1 MDQREAMA
9 LSGSGYYYIQ
19 RGMPGSAP
27 PQTQPSFYGS
37 QGFQQFSNPSS
48 PFGSTGFVYPPLP
61 VETSQVDSPT
71 PVALPPSGE
80 TFVKRKRGRPRKYG
94 QDGSVSLALS
104 PSLSSSMSPN
114 SNKRGRGRPPGS
126 GKKQRLSSTGGVM
139 PWGTSFTPH
148 VIVVSVGED
157 IASKVMS
164 FSQQS
169 PRAICVLSVTG
180 AVSTA
185 TILQR
190 SLSHG
195 AIKYEGRFE
204 LLSLSTSYPNA
215 TDNDYP
221 NSTVNLA
228 VSLACPDY
236 RVIGGGVGGPLIAA
250 SSVQV
255 IIGSY
260 IWAIP
265 KGKIKKRDED
275 VQETDALDDNTA
287 ATSPDVPQQSHNL
300 VQTPV
305 GMWSTGSR
313 SMDMHHAHMDIDLMR
328 G

>member
-1 MDQREAMA
+1 MA

-48 PFGSTGFVYPPLP
+48 PFGTTGFVYPPLP
-61 VETSQVDSPT
+61 VETSQVDSLT

-104 PSLSSSMSPN
+104 PSVSSSSMSPN

-126 GKKQRLSSTGGVM
+126 GKKQRLSSIGGLM

-148 VIVVSVGED
+148 VIVVSD

-185 TILQR
+185 TILQP
-190 SLSHG
+190 SPSQG

-228 VSLACPDY
+228 VSLASPDY

-255 IIGSY
+255 IVGSF

-275 VQETDALDDNTA
+275 VQKTDALDDNTA

>member
-48 PFGSTGFVYPPLP
+48 PFGSTGFVYPPLQ
-61 VETSQVDSPT
+61 VETSQVDSLT

-94 QDGSVSLALS
+94 QDGSVTLALS
-104 PSLSSSMSPN
+104 PSVSSSSIMSPN
-114 SNKRGRGRPPGS
+114 SNKRGRGRPPAS
-126 GKKQRLSSTGGVM
+126 GKKQRLSSIGGLM

-195 AIKYEGRFE
+195 AIKYE
-204 LLSLSTSYPNA
+204 
-215 TDNDYP
+215 
-221 NSTVNLA
+221 
-228 VSLACPDY
+228 
-236 RVIGGGVGGPLIAA
+236 
-250 SSVQV
+250 V

-275 VQETDALDDNTA
+275 VQETDALDDNIA

>member
-61 VETSQVDSPT
+61 VETSQVDSLT